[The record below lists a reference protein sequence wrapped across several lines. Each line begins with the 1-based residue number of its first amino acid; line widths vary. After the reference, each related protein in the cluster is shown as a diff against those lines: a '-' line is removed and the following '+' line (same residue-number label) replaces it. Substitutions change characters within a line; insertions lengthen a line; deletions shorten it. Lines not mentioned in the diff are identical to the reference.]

1 MPTNPNRPIC
11 YREVL
16 KTEGERDRRSDFRGV
31 RRKRDADD
39 AVVLVGGDAVVLVG
53 GDAVDVTVVRDGSEE
68 TADALSR
75 TGRDRGFSFGDGRR
89 GDRGVLDI

>member
-31 RRKRDADD
+31 RRKRDAD
-39 AVVLVGGDAVVLVG
+39 DAVVLVG

>member
-1 MPTNPNRPIC
+1 VPTNPNRPIC

-39 AVVLVGGDAVVLVG
+39 AVVLVGGDAV
-53 GDAVDVTVVRDGSEE
+53 DVTVVRDGSEE
-68 TADALSR
+68 TVDALSR

-89 GDRGVLDI
+89 GDRGVLDV

>member
-1 MPTNPNRPIC
+1 VPTNPNRPIC

-31 RRKRDADD
+31 RRKRDAD
-39 AVVLVGGDAVVLVG
+39 DAVVLVG